1 MKETQTILQ
10 ILKNHGIQVREE
22 VSLKNYTTL
31 HIGGNAKL
39 LSEPSNIE
47 EVQTCIEICKSY
59 QLPYFILG
67 NGSNVLVLDEGYD
80 GLVIVLS
87 THFHHMIVN
96 NNKVRV
102 ESGASLK
109 ALSAFCMRHSLTG
122 MEFACGIPGSVGGAV
137 YMNAGAYGGE
147 MKDLV
152 QSVIWLD
159 QNGRIQKSN
168 KEDLALAYR
177 HSVFMDNKG
186 IVLEVEIQ
194 MQEGNKEEILL
205 LMEELMRKRR
215 SRQPLDSY
223 SAGSTFKRPQG
234 NYASALIQDAG
245 LKGVMVNDAQVSEKH
260 AGFLINR
267 NNATSRDF
275 LDLIQLVQHRVK
287 EHSGYELEC
296 EVQIMK

>member
-1 MKETQTILQ
+1 MKEIQTILQ
-10 ILKNHGIQVREE
+10 ILNNHGIQVREE
-22 VSLKNYTTL
+22 VSLKDYTTL

-39 LSEPSNIE
+39 LFEPSNIE

-67 NGSNVLVLDEGYD
+67 NGSNVLVLDEGYK

-87 THFHHMIVN
+87 THFHHMQVN

-102 ESGASLK
+102 QSGASLK
-109 ALSAFCMRHSLTG
+109 ALSAFCMRQSLTG

-147 MKDLV
+147 MKDVV

-159 QNGRIQKSN
+159 QNGKIQKSN

-194 MQEGNKEEILL
+194 LQEGNKVEILS

-215 SRQPLDSY
+215 SRQPLDFY

-275 LDLIQLVQHRVK
+275 LDLIRLVQRRVK
-287 EHSGYELEC
+287 EHSSYELEC